1 MTAQTPMGTWGTRYA
16 EEVERQIDLYNY
28 LNSKQPVT
36 FRQMTEEER
45 KELEWQTSE
54 HESVHKLKVK

>member
-1 MTAQTPMGTWGTRYA
+1 MTAQTPMGSWGARYS
-16 EEVERQIDLYNY
+16 EEVERSIDMYNY

>member
-1 MTAQTPMGTWGTRYA
+1 MAAQTPMGTWGTRYA

>member
-1 MTAQTPMGTWGTRYA
+1 MTAQTPMGTWGTRYS

-45 KELEWQTSE
+45 KELEWQTTE

>member
-1 MTAQTPMGTWGTRYA
+1 MAAQTPMGTWGTRYA

-54 HESVHKLKVK
+54 HKSVHKLKVK